1 VEAEVSITATEDE
14 AFLMPIEGTFAGE
27 IAEALNKL
35 KVTPRDMIA
44 VFQALRQAGA
54 IDADLEIM

>member
-1 VEAEVSITATEDE
+1 
-14 AFLMPIEGTFAGE
+14 MPIKGASAGE
-27 IAEALNKL
+27 VAEALNKL

-54 IDADLEIM
+54 LDADLEIM